1 MTKTEFQAIV
11 LAGGRGTRFTELT
24 GDRPKC
30 LLPVGPFPMVFYPLH
45 MLQAHGFQEITVIV
59 LESQRSEIQ
68 QAIERT
74 PIKAKLDFATL
85 PSDTDYGTA
94 DALKHIQDRIKCDL
108 VVVSCDTITNVSL
121 LPMLNYFRQYNA
133 AVVAQ
138 LFKGGIEADVVVPG
152 PKTKHKQGEYACTA
166 SVTFI
171 HAITFPLCVHRTR
184 SDWRPI
190 EYATIDIS
198 GVDQ

>member
-30 LLPVGPFPMVFYPLH
+30 LLPVGPFPMIFYPLH
-45 MLQAHGFQEITVIV
+45 MLQTHGFQEIIVIV
-59 LESQRSEIQ
+59 VESQRSEIQ

-74 PIKAKLDFATL
+74 PIKTKLDFATL

-94 DALKHIQDRIKCDL
+94 DALKHIKDKIKCDL

-121 LPMLNYFRQYNA
+121 FPMLNYFRQ
-133 AVVAQ
+133 
-138 LFKGGIEADVVVPG
+138 
-152 PKTKHKQGEYACTA
+152 T
-166 SVTFI
+166 
-171 HAITFPLCVHRTR
+171 TR
-184 SDWRPI
+184 PS
-190 EYATIDIS
+190 
-198 GVDQ
+198 

>member
-1 MTKTEFQAIV
+1 MTRTEFQAIV

-45 MLQAHGFQEITVIV
+45 MLQSHGFQEIIVIV

-152 PKTKHKQGEYACTA
+152 PKTKHKQGSCPH
-166 SVTFI
+166 SPFFI
-171 HAITFPLCVHRTR
+171 QRNNIPILC
-184 SDWRPI
+184 PQNEI
-190 EYATIDIS
+190 
-198 GVDQ
+198 